1 MEETGSPRSTVA
13 PTLLG
18 LGKDDRYQ
26 SRLSSL
32 ISEVIA
38 PYLNVSNNTSNNVSG
53 STIASNEIGGNDQQ
67 PEDIL
72 KPEIKLLSR
81 IVFGIIMAREGKS
94 LGLEFVGL
102 QYKNRKSIKFRLFI
116 LMYILCP
123 YALDRIKRKGF
134 DELKNAKISFLPSF
148 YEKNET
154 IRNRDDL
161 RGLDRRRLF
170 EESRRRML
178 ERAQTLQSSN
188 ENDPNRSSTM
198 GRNQNINISSKVK
211 SKTSSSNLGSIK
223 KRILEILQQMAVAC
237 ELQPPRPHHV
247 PTQSFGEDGGN
258 QNSQNYQLSNNT
270 KLKRLGSMF
279 KWLIHLNL
287 ALFYVNGK
295 FPSILHR
302 VLGLRIDGRNDK
314 TKLKAELADYS
325 PIGLMIIIQTLG
337 KLTQALVEI
346 TVKSYYYQS
355 RQSRLID
362 TNNER
367 NQLIQK
373 KVPAHVEGLQS
384 ISTVDRDICG
394 ICMTERNHPAASVKC
409 GHVLCWDCLHHWIAT
424 VRQECP
430 ICRTSCTHQQ
440 VIALHNYNS

>member
-1 MEETGSPRSTVA
+1 MEKTGSSTVA

-38 PYLNVSNNTSNNVSG
+38 PYLKVSNNASNGISG
-53 STIASNEIGGNDQQ
+53 SNEIGVNDQQ

-72 KPEIKLLSR
+72 EPEINLLSR

-94 LGLEFVGL
+94 LGLEYVGL
-102 QYKNRKSIKFRLFI
+102 QYKNRSSIKFRLFI
-116 LMYILCP
+116 LLYIIRP
-123 YALDRIKRKGF
+123 YALDRVKRKGF
-134 DELKNAKISFLPSF
+134 DELKNARISLLPSIF
-148 YEKNET
+148 ERNET
-154 IRNRDDL
+154 IIRNRDDL
-161 RGLDRRRLF
+161 RGIDRRRLF

-178 ERAQTLQSSN
+178 ERAQTIQSSN
-188 ENDPNRSSTM
+188 ENDPNRSSTI
-198 GRNQNINISSKVK
+198 GRNQSVNSTCKMK
-211 SKTSSSNLGSIK
+211 SKTTSNKLGSIK
-223 KRILEILQQMAVAC
+223 GRVLEILEQMALAC
-237 ELQPPRPHHV
+237 DLQPPRPHHV
-247 PTQSFGEDGGN
+247 PTQNIGEDGN
-258 QNSQNYQLSNNT
+258 QNSQNHQLTNT

-287 ALFYVNGK
+287 ALFYVNAK
-295 FPSILHR
+295 YPTIIHR

-337 KLTQALVEI
+337 KLTQALLEM
-346 TVKSYYYQS
+346 TVKSYYQS
-355 RQSRLID
+355 FQSKLPNRNI
-362 TNNER
+362 ER
-367 NQLIQK
+367 NQLIQT
-373 KVPAHVEGLQS
+373 KVPAHVEELQS

-440 VIALHNYNS
+440 IIALH

>member
-32 ISEVIA
+32 ILEVIA
-38 PYLNVSNNTSNNVSG
+38 PYLNVSNNTSNGTSG
-53 STIASNEIGGNDQQ
+53 LTIASTHEIGVNDQQ

-72 KPEIKLLSR
+72 KPEINLLSR

-102 QYKNRKSIKFRLFI
+102 QYKNRTSIKFRLFI

-148 YEKNET
+148 FEKNET

-161 RGLDRRRLF
+161 RGPDRRRLF

-178 ERAQTLQSSN
+178 ERAQSLQSSN
-188 ENDPNRSSTM
+188 EIDPHRSSTM
-198 GRNQNINISSKVK
+198 GRNQNVNISSKLK
-211 SKTSSSNLGSIK
+211 WKTTSSKLGSIK
-223 KRILEILQQMAVAC
+223 RRVMEILEQMALAC
-237 ELQPPRPHHV
+237 DLQPSRPHQV
-247 PTQSFGEDGGN
+247 PTQNFGEDGN
-258 QNSQNYQLSNNT
+258 QNSQNHQLTNT

-295 FPSILHR
+295 YPSILHR
-302 VLGLRIDGRNDK
+302 ALGLRIDGRNDK

-337 KLTQALVEI
+337 KLTQALTEI
-346 TVKSYYYQS
+346 TVKSYYQS

-373 KVPAHVEGLQS
+373 KVPAHVEEVQS
-384 ISTVDRDICG
+384 ISTVDGDICG

>member
-1 MEETGSPRSTVA
+1 MEETGSSTVA

-38 PYLNVSNNTSNNVSG
+38 PYLNVSNNTSNGTSRSN
-53 STIASNEIGGNDQQ
+53 IAATHEIGVHDQQ

-72 KPEIKLLSR
+72 KPEINLLSR

-94 LGLEFVGL
+94 LGLEYVGL
-102 QYKNRKSIKFRLFI
+102 QYKKRTSIKFRLFI

-148 YEKNET
+148 FEKNET
-154 IRNRDDL
+154 IRDRDDL
-161 RGLDRRRLF
+161 RGPDRRRLF

-178 ERAQTLQSSN
+178 ERAQTLQTSN
-188 ENDPNRSSTM
+188 QNDLNGSSTVEK
-198 GRNQNINISSKVK
+198 NQNSKLKRKTASSK
-211 SKTSSSNLGSIK
+211 LGSIK
-223 KRILEILQQMAVAC
+223 KRVLEILEQMAIAYD
-237 ELQPPRPHHV
+237 LQPPRPHHV
-247 PTQSFGEDGGN
+247 PTQNFGEDGN
-258 QNSQNYQLSNNT
+258 QNSQNHQLTNT

-295 FPSILHR
+295 YPSILHR

-337 KLTQALVEI
+337 KLTQALTEI
-346 TVKSYYYQS
+346 IVKSYYQS
-355 RQSRLID
+355 LHSKLTD
-362 TNNER
+362 KNNER

-373 KVPAHVEGLQS
+373 KVPSHVDEMQS
-384 ISTVDRDICG
+384 ISTVDGDICG

-440 VIALHNYNS
+440 VIALNNYNS